1 MRMLL
6 NLSLRISFGLGFLA
20 AAVNLSA
27 IEIVA
32 HRGESADAP
41 ENTLAAFKLAWER
54 GVRAVEL
61 DVHLTKDDRLVV
73 IHDADTKRT
82 AGEKHVVKSTQMED
96 LRKFDVGKWKDA
108 RWTGEKLVTLE
119 EALALVPTGA
129 RYFIEVKVGP
139 ESVPALVKA
148 VEQSGKAAN
157 QLCVISFN
165 AETIAEAKKQL
176 PQLQAYW
183 IAEFKQDKLTKKWKP
198 SINELISKA
207 KSIGADGLDLSY
219 KGPLDA
225 AMVQKVKD
233 AGLQLYI
240 WTVDDAKVAKKF
252 MELGVDGITTN
263 KAAWL
268 EGELAKSPAVK

>member
-6 NLSLRISFGLGFLA
+6 SLTFRFSLVLGLA
-20 AAVNLSA
+20 ATAANLPAV
-27 IEIVA
+27 EVVA

-73 IHDADTKRT
+73 IHDADTKRI
-82 AGEKHVVKSTQMED
+82 AGENRVVKESLLED
-96 LRKFDVGKWKDA
+96 LRKLDVGKWKNP
-108 RWTGEKLVTLE
+108 RWTGEKLATLE
-119 EALALVPTGA
+119 ETIALVPAGA
-129 RYFIEVKVGP
+129 RCFIEVKVGP
-139 ESVPALVKA
+139 ESVPALAKA
-148 VEQSGKAAN
+148 VEQSGKGAN
-157 QLCVISFN
+157 QLCVISFK
-165 AETIAEAKKQL
+165 ADTVAEAKKQL

-183 IAEFKQDKLTKKWKP
+183 IAEFKQDKLTKKWTP
-198 SINELISKA
+198 TIDELITKA
-207 KSIGADGLDLSY
+207 KEIGADGLDLSY

-233 AGLQLYI
+233 AGLQLYL
-240 WTVDDAKVAKKF
+240 WTVDDPKVARKF
-252 MELGVDGITTN
+252 TEIGVDGIATN

-268 EGELAKSPAVK
+268 TQELAKRPAAK